1 LWTNT
6 SNEVLGRKKKQNKA
20 WISNHTISKINQKRK
35 KKQNL
40 SKARTGWQK
49 DGKSAK
55 KQTGM
60 SQDNRKFLDNLA
72 EEKDTAASQHNK
84 PNKKKLYDTTRNMSI
99 RFKATRYQF
108 RDLNGCL
115 ISCRRDTERI
125 IPTEGYSWRPI
136 ERLAKGRGDNRSF
149 CQWPVLRNA

>member
-1 LWTNT
+1 MKYFVER
-6 SNEVLGRKKKQNKA
+6 SNETKHGYLIMLSQRSIRNE
-20 WISNHTISKINQKRK
+20 K

-40 SKARTGWQK
+40 NKARTGWQK

-60 SQDNRKFLDNLA
+60 SQDNRKFLDNLT

-84 PNKKKLYDTTRNMSI
+84 RNKKKLYDTTRNMSI
-99 RFKATRYQF
+99 RFKVTSYQF

-115 ISCRRDTERI
+115 ISCRRD
-125 IPTEGYSWRPI
+125 
-136 ERLAKGRGDNRSF
+136 GRTHFPNGGLLLKTDRTLG
-149 CQWPVLRNA
+149 QRQTG